1 MSLDFK
7 DKVAI
12 VTGSGNGIG
21 KGYALELAKRGAK
34 VVVNDLGG
42 TVDGSGGSLS
52 AADAVVQEIE
62 AAGGEAMAN
71 GANVAKQEDVKAMV
85 QATMEKWGR
94 VDILINNAGILRD
107 KSFGKMEWSD
117 FEAVINV
124 HLLGSAL
131 CAHGVFPIMKE
142 QEFGRIVMT
151 SSSSGLFGN
160 FGQTNYAAAKMGVVG
175 LMNTLKL
182 EGAKYNVHTN
192 SIAPTA
198 TTRMTE
204 HLFPAE
210 FAEKLDP
217 KYIIPAVIFLAS
229 EKKAKEYAKAK
240 SMNIDSIPYIKGWGH
255 QTGPITY
262 KEKIDFSQ
270 DKDYIFPHVKKAI
283 DDAFTRA
290 GMEGVKDIDGI
301 ETHDCFT
308 STEYM
313 AIDHFGITKPGESW
327 KAIESGEIEIGG
339 RIPINASGGLIGL
352 GHPVGATGVRMLLDC
367 YKQCTNLAGEYQIEN
382 AKNVS
387 TLNIGGSATTV
398 VSFVVGRTN

>member
-34 VVVNDLGG
+34 VVVDDLGG

-62 AAGGEAMAN
+62 TAGGEAMAN

-85 QATMEKWGR
+85 EATMEKWGR

-131 CAHGVFPIMKE
+131 CAHSVFPIMKE

-229 EKKAKEYAKAK
+229 EKAPNGEILEAGGGVVANTYVMETMGKYFGTDENFTAEAVA
-240 SMNIDSIPYIKGWGH
+240 NHWAEIADTTDARRLTQGGEVAIKH
-255 QTGPITY
+255 F
-262 KEKIDFSQ
+262 EKIQQS
-270 DKDYIFPHVKKAI
+270 
-283 DDAFTRA
+283 
-290 GMEGVKDIDGI
+290 
-301 ETHDCFT
+301 
-308 STEYM
+308 
-313 AIDHFGITKPGESW
+313 ES
-327 KAIESGEIEIGG
+327 
-339 RIPINASGGLIGL
+339 
-352 GHPVGATGVRMLLDC
+352 
-367 YKQCTNLAGEYQIEN
+367 
-382 AKNVS
+382 
-387 TLNIGGSATTV
+387 
-398 VSFVVGRTN
+398 

>member
-1 MSLDFK
+1 MEDFK

-85 QATMEKWGR
+85 EATMEKWGR

-131 CAHGVFPIMKE
+131 CAHSVFPIMKE

-229 EKKAKEYAKAK
+229 EKAPNGEILEAGGGVVANTYVMETMGKYFGTDENFTAEAVA
-240 SMNIDSIPYIKGWGH
+240 NHWAEIADTTNARRLTQGGEVAIKH
-255 QTGPITY
+255 F
-262 KEKIDFSQ
+262 EKIQQS
-270 DKDYIFPHVKKAI
+270 
-283 DDAFTRA
+283 
-290 GMEGVKDIDGI
+290 
-301 ETHDCFT
+301 
-308 STEYM
+308 
-313 AIDHFGITKPGESW
+313 ES
-327 KAIESGEIEIGG
+327 
-339 RIPINASGGLIGL
+339 
-352 GHPVGATGVRMLLDC
+352 
-367 YKQCTNLAGEYQIEN
+367 
-382 AKNVS
+382 
-387 TLNIGGSATTV
+387 
-398 VSFVVGRTN
+398 